1 MTNTLP
7 VCRAHWA
14 DIPDI
19 VELVVAP
26 FVGSPISEWLVP
38 DERRRR
44 DVLSSVIR
52 IWTEHALLFGEAY
65 LLQDRSA
72 AAVWLHRYGPIPRTS
87 GYGERLAAACGDYV
101 DRFLLLDDVLRTHR
115 PARPHNHLAFFAV
128 APDGHRVRRATTL
141 LAASTARMGQALL
154 PTYTEA
160 TSVTDRDL
168 YARHGYVSGEP
179 FALPGGTTA
188 YPMWRSPGQRRP
200 GPGASV
206 TAARPHMPAR
216 RRRGPDLPVRVVLDA
231 SAILAFTKG
240 STAVGGAI
248 AQVAEEGH
256 LFGLP
261 VACLA
266 EASRS
271 VVDTARLDLLVDH
284 PAAAVLTV
292 DPLSWSALADTYRTV
307 GRLDLASALLAATSN
322 ACTILTAQPD
332 QYAGLTG
339 DEPIMSA

>member
-1 MTNTLP
+1 MNNTLP

-44 DVLSSVIR
+44 DVLGSVLR

-128 APDGHRVRRATTL
+128 APNGPRVRRATAL

-160 TSVTDRDL
+160 TSVADRDL
-168 YARHGYVSGEP
+168 YARHGYVCGEP
-179 FALPGGTTA
+179 FTLPDGTTT
-188 YPMWRSPGQRRP
+188 YPMWRSPGQRKP
-200 GPGASV
+200 GPGSTV
-206 TAARPHMPAR
+206 TGARPHRPAR
-216 RRRGPDLPVRVVLDA
+216 RRRSPDLPVRVVLDA
-231 SAILAFTKG
+231 SAIVAFTTG
-240 STAVGGAI
+240 SAAVDETI
-248 AQVAEEGH
+248 AQVVEEGY

-292 DPLSWSALADTYRTV
+292 DPLSWSALANTYRAV
-307 GRLDLASALLAATSN
+307 GRLDTASVLLAAAHN
-322 ACTILTAQPD
+322 ECTILTAGPD
-332 QYAGLTG
+332 QYTGLTG
-339 DEPIMSA
+339 DEPIMPA

>member
-1 MTNTLP
+1 MNNTLP
-7 VCRAHWA
+7 VCRARWA

-19 VELVVAP
+19 VELVAAP
-26 FVGSPISEWLVP
+26 FVGSRISEWLVP

-44 DVLSSVIR
+44 HVLSSVIR
-52 IWTEHALLFGEAY
+52 VWTEHALLFGEAY

-72 AAVWLHRYGPIPRTS
+72 AAVWLHRYGPIRPAR

-128 APDGHRVRRATTL
+128 TSNGHRVRRATAL

-160 TSVTDRDL
+160 TTVTDRDL
-168 YARHGYVSGEP
+168 YARHGYVSHEP
-179 FALPGGTTA
+179 FTLPDGTTA
-188 YPMWRSPGQRRP
+188 YPMWRTPGQRKP
-200 GPGASV
+200 GQGSSV
-206 TAARPHMPAR
+206 EAARPDRPAR
-216 RRRGPDLPVRVVLDA
+216 RRPVPDLPVRVVLDT
-231 SAILAFTKG
+231 SAILAFLKG
-240 STAVGGAI
+240 STTVGETI
-248 AQVAEEGH
+248 AQVAEEGY

-261 VACLA
+261 VTCLA

-271 VVDTARLDLLVDH
+271 VADTDRLELLVNH

-292 DPLSWSALADTYRTV
+292 DPLSWRALADTHRTV
-307 GRLDLASALLAATSN
+307 ARLDTASALLAATN
-322 ACTILTAQPD
+322 NGCTILTEQPN

-339 DEPIMSA
+339 DESIMPD